1 MLAVL
6 PPAGNS
12 VVRVTRNTVR
22 SATTAYPYLDTKT
35 LILHSSTDTALRWG
49 EFLKIIQSHSHKSA
63 ACEGGEVAEN
73 QAPLHRC
80 CTDYFNTADNES
92 CIT

>member
-1 MLAVL
+1 MVE
-6 PPAGNS
+6 AG

-49 EFLKIIQSHSHKSA
+49 EFLKIIQ
-63 ACEGGEVAEN
+63 
-73 QAPLHRC
+73 
-80 CTDYFNTADNES
+80 
-92 CIT
+92 

>member
-49 EFLKIIQSHSHKSA
+49 EFLNFNIDTEWNCNRFIVLVVSI
-63 ACEGGEVAEN
+63 
-73 QAPLHRC
+73 
-80 CTDYFNTADNES
+80 DYDN
-92 CIT
+92 CG